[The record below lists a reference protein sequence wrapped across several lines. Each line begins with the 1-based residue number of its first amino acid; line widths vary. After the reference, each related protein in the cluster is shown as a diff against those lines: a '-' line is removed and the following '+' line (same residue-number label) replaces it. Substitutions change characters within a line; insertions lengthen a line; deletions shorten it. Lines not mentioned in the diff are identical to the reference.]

1 MIDLV
6 LVLQLAG
13 MALLLL
19 GSGFFSGSE
28 TALFGLS
35 RMRRKS
41 LERRGAGAA
50 VTVLELLRHP
60 RTLLITILIGNT
72 FVNVA
77 LSALGT
83 TVAGRVLGG
92 GNSLGV
98 AIAVV
103 TLLLLVVGEVL
114 PKVLAVRYG
123 ETFSLT
129 VSPGLAR
136 FRRLV
141 APITQAFEGITK
153 ALLRRLPRQDSRENL
168 DEGELVTLLK
178 IGAERG
184 EIQSGEVDLVR
195 GILALRGTEAR
206 EVMTPR
212 VELDTLRWEPA
223 PEDLVGTLRRL
234 GRHQVPVYGED
245 IDDLRGVLEAR
256 SYLLAGRDA
265 SPGDFLAKAYM
276 IPEGKKLADLLEDF
290 RTRGVQVAIVL
301 DEHGGVSGLI
311 TLEDILEEI
320 FGEVFDPGDE
330 EDVRAVSDGFR
341 ILGRASLED
350 VGETLGI
357 DFEEDEEDEVA
368 TMGGFVMSQLG
379 RLPRRGDVAA
389 YEGWHFEVAHV
400 LRRRVMAVEVRPAA
414 PAAFGEAT

>member
-1 MIDLV
+1 MIDPV
-6 LVLQLAG
+6 LLLQLAG

-35 RMRRKS
+35 RLRRKA
-41 LERRGAGAA
+41 LERRGEGAA
-50 VTVLELLRHP
+50 ARVLELLKHP
-60 RTLLITILIGNT
+60 RRLLITILIGNT

-83 TVAGRVLGG
+83 TVADRLVGG

-98 AIAVV
+98 AITVV

-129 VSPGLAR
+129 VAPNMDR

-141 APITQAFEGITK
+141 APVTRAFESLTQ
-153 ALLRRLPRQDSRENL
+153 ALLRRLPRQDKGEVL
-168 DEGELVTLLK
+168 EEGELVTLLK

-184 EIQSGEVDLVR
+184 EIGTGEADLVR
-195 GILALRGTEAR
+195 GILALRGSEAL

-212 VELDTLRWEPA
+212 VELDALRWEPA
-223 PEDLVGTLRRL
+223 PEDLADAVRTL
-234 GRHQVPVYGED
+234 GRQRVPVYGED
-245 IDDLRGVLEAR
+245 IDDLKGIFEAR
-256 SYLLAGRDA
+256 SFLLAGRDA
-265 SPGDFLAKAYM
+265 NPEDFVARPYM

-290 RTRGVQVAIVL
+290 QTRGVQVAMVL
-301 DEHGGVSGLI
+301 DEYGGVSGLI

-320 FGEVFDPGDE
+320 FGEVYDPGDE
-330 EDVRAVSDGFR
+330 VEVRPIEDGFR
-341 ILGRASLED
+341 ILGKASLED

-357 DFEEDEEDEVA
+357 DFEDEEEDEVA

-400 LRRRVMAVEVRPAA
+400 LRRRVMAVEVRLA
-414 PAAFGEAT
+414 GEGEGP

>member
-1 MIDLV
+1 LNDPV
-6 LVLQLAG
+6 LLLQLAL
-13 MALLLL
+13 MAMLLL

-35 RMRRKS
+35 RLRRKA
-41 LERRGAGAA
+41 LERRGEGAA
-50 VTVLELLRHP
+50 ARVLELLRQP
-60 RTLLITILIGNT
+60 RLLLITILIGNT

-83 TVAGRVLGG
+83 TVADRLVGG
-92 GNSLGV
+92 GRGLGV

-129 VSPGLAR
+129 VAPALDR

-141 APITQAFEGITK
+141 APLTRAFEAITQ
-153 ALLRRLPRQDSRENL
+153 ALLRRLPRQDARENL

-184 EIQSGEVDLVR
+184 EIQTGEADLVK

-212 VELDTLRWEPA
+212 VELHALRWEPP
-223 PEDLVGTLRRL
+223 PEDLAASIRRL
-234 GRHQVPVYGED
+234 GHQRVPVYGED

-256 SYLLAGRDA
+256 AFLLAGREA
-265 SPGDFLAKAYM
+265 LPEDFLARPYM

-290 RTRGVQVAIVL
+290 RSRGVQVAIVL
-301 DEHGGVSGLI
+301 DEYGGVSGLI
-311 TLEDILEEI
+311 TLEDVLEEI

-330 EDVRAVSDGFR
+330 VEVRPTEDGFR
-341 ILGRASLED
+341 ILGKASLED

-368 TMGGFVMSQLG
+368 TVGGFVMSQLG
-379 RLPRRGDVAA
+379 RLPRRGDVAT
-389 YEGWHFEVAHV
+389 YEGWNFRVAHV
-400 LRRRVMAVEVRPAA
+400 LRRRVMAVEVLPV
-414 PAAFGEAT
+414 PGQSFGEAM